1 MKNLELC
8 KVQFVILQNAKN
20 SFTFHKR
27 TNYKLFDFYKK
38 VFSENL
44 NMSKNEIMQF
54 LNLVL
59 IPQLREN
66 QSRDCEFILSEKV
79 LLLILKSMSNNKWPG
94 NDGLTKEFHKVFWE
108 NLKTSL
114 MSSFK
119 SVFDKGE
126 LSNSQSKR

>member
-8 KVQFVILQNAKN
+8 KAQFVILQNAKN

>member
-8 KVQFVILQNAKN
+8 KAQFVILQNAKN

-66 QSRDCEFILSEKV
+66 QSRACEFILSEKD
-79 LLLILKSMSNNKWPG
+79 LLLILKSMPNNKWPG
-94 NDGLTKEFHKVFWE
+94 NDGLTKEFYKVFWE

-114 MSSFK
+114 ISSFK
-119 SVFDKGE
+119 SAFDKGE
-126 LSNSQSKR
+126 LSNSQSKQ

>member
-1 MKNLELC
+1 MKNLELR
-8 KVQFVILQNAKN
+8 KAQFVILQNTKN
-20 SFTFHKR
+20 AFTFHKR
-27 TNYKLFDFYKK
+27 TNYKLFDFHKK
-38 VFSENL
+38 VF

-94 NDGLTKEFHKVFWE
+94 NDGLTKEFYKVFWE

-114 MSSFK
+114 ISSFK